1 MNPTSTLPRPV
12 NNPII
17 ADITVKLK
25 LLSTARGGRAEA
37 LPGGEYRGILSAR
50 GQHFS
55 FRCELPPA
63 AGLELGES
71 CKLEIEF
78 LFPDLALPF
87 FKHNDE
93 FNLWEGGTVGYGRVL
108 KVHRIV

>member
-1 MNPTSTLPRPV
+1 MKGLAV
-12 NNPII
+12 NNPIV

-25 LLSTARGGRAEA
+25 LLTTARGGRAEA
-37 LPGGEYRGILSAR
+37 LPGGEYRGVLSAR

-55 FRCELPPA
+55 FRCELPA
-63 AGLELGES
+63 GAGLDLGES
-71 CKLEIEF
+71 CTLELQF

-93 FNLWEGGTVGYGRVL
+93 FNLWETGTVGYGRVL
-108 KVHRIV
+108 KVHRST

>member
-1 MNPTSTLPRPV
+1 V

-37 LPGGEYRGILSAR
+37 LPGGEYRGVLSAR

-55 FRCELPPA
+55 FRCELPDA
-63 AGLELGES
+63 DGLELGES

-87 FKHNDE
+87 FKINDE

-108 KVHRIV
+108 KVHRPL